1 MVVVVVI
8 QSGVAILIGNV
19 RNKASKASYL
29 SCSEKMTHFKG
40 MFDHCV
46 NKAEGIFTVV
56 ILTAE
61 FCTVFLLTVGIL
73 IVGNCTVVLGGICT
87 AGILTIGNCTVV
99 LGGICTAGI
108 YTIGLCTVGLLI
120 VGHLTAGIYTIHV
133 KRFKY

>member
-46 NKAEGIFTVV
+46 NNSSRSGRA
-56 ILTAE
+56 
-61 FCTVFLLTVGIL
+61 
-73 IVGNCTVVLGGICT
+73 
-87 AGILTIGNCTVV
+87 TIP
-99 LGGICTAGI
+99 
-108 YTIGLCTVGLLI
+108 LCTIASNFNDETSL
-120 VGHLTAGIYTIHV
+120 A
-133 KRFKY
+133 K

>member
-1 MVVVVVI
+1 MRI
-8 QSGVAILIGNV
+8 TIA
-19 RNKASKASYL
+19 KKFK
-29 SCSEKMTHFKG
+29 KMAQK
-40 MFDHCV
+40 
-46 NKAEGIFTVV
+46 KAEGIFTVV

-108 YTIGLCTVGLLI
+108 YTVGLCSVGI
-120 VGHLTAGIYTIHV
+120 FMVGHLTAGIYTIHV
-133 KRFKY
+133 KRFKYSVLDTLYNNGSHGAVD